1 MTQVFDLADSFVK
14 ELCVLDPFL
23 ATGIGEPGHDDEVT
37 DYSPDGV
44 EGSVELAR
52 VTLRKLDAATV
63 ENDDD
68 RIAAAVLR
76 DRLEHAD
83 RGLRGGPRLEAAF
96 ELRLPRS
103 PSCAP
108 RSISAPR
115 DSEEDWEHLATRMTR
130 VPESLA
136 GFTASLRH
144 GLAVGQ
150 IAARR
155 QARVCAEQAATLGGV
170 SGSGDPYFVA
180 LAKSPDTHGV
190 PTERLLESARIAS
203 AAYAELARFL
213 RDEYAPHAPE
223 SDAVG
228 AEAYALGVRRWLGTS
243 VDLREVYAWGWDELH
258 RIEIEREHTA
268 DRIAPGAGVQG
279 AIALL
284 SEDPA
289 RSIDSIDQL
298 LGFLQDL
305 SDRTIA
311 ELNGVHFDI
320 PEEIRRIECCPAPP
334 GAAAAMYYTAPSA
347 DFSRPGRT
355 WYPNRG
361 RTRFPLW
368 TEVSTAY
375 HEGAPGHHLQIGLCM
390 TFQDRLTRFQRQLGT
405 YSGHAEGWAL
415 YAERLMQELGYLE
428 NPDYLLGMLSA
439 QAFRAMRVI
448 VDIGLHLQL
457 EIPRSRVVPARTG
470 LELRHRPPFRQAL
483 LRRGR
488 TRVRPERARALLRDA
503 GAGDQLQGGRTDL
516 ARHPSPAPGATR
528 QRIRSQAIPY
538 GRAPH
543 GVATARPAPAGTA
556 RLAGQRDGAG
566 ARLHPALTSLPRR
579 PCRS

>member
-1 MTQVFDLADSFVK
+1 MTQVFDLSDAFVV
-14 ELCVLDPFL
+14 ELCALDPFL
-23 ATGIGEPGHDDEVT
+23 ATLIGEPGHDDDVT
-37 DYSPDGV
+37 DFSPDGV
-44 EGSVELAR
+44 EARVELAR
-52 VTLRKLDAATV
+52 ATLRKLDAAAV
-63 ENDDD
+63 VNDDD

-76 DRLEHAD
+76 DRLTVQIEGFDA
-83 RGLRGGPRLEAAF
+83 GLAWRQLSNIDSPITF
-96 ELRLPRS
+96 LRTS
-103 PSCAP
+103 FDVS
-108 RSISAPR
+108 PR
-115 DSEEDWEHLATRMTR
+115 DTAEDWEHLATRMAR
-130 VPESLA
+130 IPESLA
-136 GFTASLRH
+136 GFTASLRR
-144 GLAVGQ
+144 GLASGQ
-150 IAARR
+150 VAARR

-170 SGSGDPYFVA
+170 GGSGDSYFLA
-180 LAKSPDTHGV
+180 LAASPDTHGV
-190 PTERLLESARIAS
+190 PAERLRESARIAS

-213 RDEYAPHAPE
+213 REEYAPLAPE

-228 AEAYALGVRRWLGTS
+228 EEAYALGVRRWLGTS
-243 VDLREVYAWGWDELH
+243 VDPREVYAWGWDELH
-258 RIEIEREHTA
+258 RIETERAVTA
-268 DRIAPGAGVQG
+268 ERIAPGAGVEG

-284 SEDPA
+284 REDHA
-289 RSIDSIDQL
+289 RSIDTIDEL
-298 LGFLQDL
+298 LAFLQEL

-320 PEEIRRIECCPAPP
+320 PEQIRRIECCAAPP

-355 WYPNRG
+355 WYPGRG

-457 EIPRSRVVPARTG
+457 EIPRSESYLPGQVWDFDTALPFVKRYCDVGGPGFALSELERYCGMPAQAISYKVGERTW
-470 LELRHRPPFRQAL
+470 LDIRAQL
-483 LRRGR
+483 
-488 TRVRPERARALLRDA
+488 RARLGGEFDLKRFHMDALHMGSLPL
-503 GAGDQLQGGRTDL
+503 DQLQRELVG
-516 ARHPSPAPGATR
+516 
-528 QRIRSQAIPY
+528 
-538 GRAPH
+538 
-543 GVATARPAPAGTA
+543 
-556 RLAGQRDGAG
+556 
-566 ARLHPALTSLPRR
+566 
-579 PCRS
+579 